1 MQSCYV
7 ATSSYLNQIYR
18 KIEFAFGPRHLCKLI
33 TLFYW
38 AAPADHS
45 EFFGNSIFCF
55 RYVGE
60 NLNVRGMTTE
70 SKKIQGKKSKHT
82 VGMPT
87 IPFSTLTRT
96 GAGKL
101 SQ

>member
-38 AAPADHS
+38 SLPADHS
-45 EFFGNSIFCF
+45 EFFGNSMFCF
-55 RYVGE
+55 RYVGG
-60 NLNVRGMTTE
+60 NLNVRGTTV
-70 SKKIQGKKSKHT
+70 KSKQY
-82 VGMPT
+82 VG
-87 IPFSTLTRT
+87 
-96 GAGKL
+96 
-101 SQ
+101 QQ